1 MKTSIHYKK
10 NKLILVFKLM
20 PVLFMFLTNELFA
33 QLVINTTMTPT
44 QLVQN
49 VLVGTGVT
57 ISNVTY
63 SGINSSIG
71 SFSGGG
77 GTNLGL
83 ESGVIMST
91 GDVSEAPGP
100 VTFFASN
107 TNGTFSDPQLAALIS
122 YAINDAAVLEFDF
135 IPESDTIKFRYVFG
149 SEEYPEYVSSSF
161 NDVFGFFVTGPNPSG
176 GNYSN
181 KNIALIPGTTLP
193 VTIDNINNVTPSYP
207 QYYIDNEGI
216 GGTTIVYDGFTT
228 VLTAWCLV
236 TPCVQ
241 YHIKI
246 AIGDAGDSSYD
257 SAVFLEE
264 NSFTSNSVT
273 VSTAYSLAAV
283 DTTAIE
289 GCSDAIVS
297 FVLSDPLTYPLTVNY
312 TISGTATNGVD
323 YTNISNSVVIPAGQD
338 SVSIIISPFLDGI
351 TEGTETVVLIIQ
363 TSPCATDT
371 ITIQII
377 DNITLS
383 LATSNDTMICGGQA
397 NVWASAS
404 EGMPPYTYI
413 WSNGASTSNFI
424 ASPVVTTTY
433 IVTANDICS
442 AQLVDSV
449 IVSVGSDAANAGPDA
464 EICIGGTTTLTAS
477 GGNTYNWSNGINTA
491 TNMVSPLVT
500 TTYYVTVTSQCPG
513 YDTVVVF
520 VNPLPTVY
528 TGDDT
533 TVCYGD
539 EATLTV
545 NSNGIYLWSAIPPD
559 PSLNGQET
567 LKNPVVHPEATTTYT
582 ATVTDTNN
590 CSNADMSVITVKDC
604 STFYVPNAFTPNADG
619 INDEFKVYGE
629 GVSSIEF
636 KIFSRWGQMVFETK
650 DINEGWNGKINGKL
664 APAGVYVYKISY
676 HTAKKF
682 YKVYG
687 HVVLL

>member
-1 MKTSIHYKK
+1 
-10 NKLILVFKLM
+10 
-20 PVLFMFLTNELFA
+20 
-33 QLVINTTMTPT
+33 
-44 QLVQN
+44 
-49 VLVGTGVT
+49 
-57 ISNVTY
+57 
-63 SGINSSIG
+63 
-71 SFSGGG
+71 
-77 GTNLGL
+77 
-83 ESGVIMST
+83 
-91 GDVSEAPGP
+91 
-100 VTFFASN
+100 
-107 TNGTFSDPQLAALIS
+107 
-122 YAINDAAVLEFDF
+122 
-135 IPESDTIKFRYVFG
+135 
-149 SEEYPEYVSSSF
+149 
-161 NDVFGFFVTGPNPSG
+161 
-176 GNYSN
+176 
-181 KNIALIPGTTLP
+181 
-193 VTIDNINNVTPSYP
+193 
-207 QYYIDNEGI
+207 
-216 GGTTIVYDGFTT
+216 
-228 VLTAWCLV
+228 
-236 TPCVQ
+236 VQ

-297 FVLSDPLTYPLTVNY
+297 FVLADPLTYPLTVNY
-312 TISGTATNGVD
+312 TISGTAINGTD
-323 YTNISNSVVIPAGQD
+323 YTNIANNVVIPAGQD
-338 SVSIIISPFLDGI
+338 SSAVIISPFLDGI

-377 DNITLS
+377 DNINLS
-383 LATSNDTMICGGQA
+383 LITSNDTMICGGQA
-397 NVWASAS
+397 NLWASAS

-413 WSNGASTSNFI
+413 WSNGDSTSNFI

-539 EATLTV
+539 ETTLTV

-629 GVSSIEF
+629 GISSIEF
-636 KIFSRWGQMVFETK
+636 KIFSRWGQIVFETK
-650 DINEGWNGKINGKL
+650 DINEGWDGKINGKL
-664 APAGVYVYKISY
+664 ATAGIYVYKISY